1 MTFALIL
8 GLLAVTLALTG
19 YATIRMCEM
28 NDRTDRDIQALLL
41 SRQLTDDL
49 NRAAADLRWRQ

>member
-19 YATIRMCEM
+19 YATIRMCES